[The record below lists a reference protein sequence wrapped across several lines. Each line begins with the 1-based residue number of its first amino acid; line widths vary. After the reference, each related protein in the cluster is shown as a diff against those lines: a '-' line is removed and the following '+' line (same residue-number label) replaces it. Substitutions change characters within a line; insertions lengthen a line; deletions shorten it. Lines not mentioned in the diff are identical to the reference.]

1 MFYLGSAGIFALCA
15 LVLLFLGRIEAA
27 SLTIF
32 ATFGFLCFRGP
43 FKGLEGATFRE
54 LFSDD
59 ATHKLDPLLL
69 AGFLGFFVALYLA
82 VKIQVAAAGAVF
94 TASLSALGVAKG
106 SASGVAKAQINHTS
120 MAATTVS
127 ATTIT
132 PNPTPTISPPEAPKM
147 GG

>member
-1 MFYLGSAGIFALCA
+1 MFYLVSAGIFALCA

-82 VKIQVAAAGAVF
+82 VKLQVAAAGAVF

-106 SASGVAKAQINHTS
+106 SASGVAKAQINHTAS
-120 MAATTVS
+120 GAT
-127 ATTIT
+127 I
-132 PNPTPTISPPEAPKM
+132 NPTPTIPSPEAPKM